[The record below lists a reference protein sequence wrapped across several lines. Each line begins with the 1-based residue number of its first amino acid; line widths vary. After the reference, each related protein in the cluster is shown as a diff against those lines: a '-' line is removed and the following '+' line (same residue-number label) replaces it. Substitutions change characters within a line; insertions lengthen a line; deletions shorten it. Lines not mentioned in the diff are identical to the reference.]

1 MAKHPST
8 DEEYAKY
15 EAAIERSKDV
25 VSRILLTQLYLEHL
39 LERYI
44 DSKVSKAKQL
54 FGRDGLSFTQKVNL
68 AYAFSEMDEQLCDSL
83 RKVNKLRNDIAHRM
97 GFDIDQK
104 TIDDL
109 GRTLGKHYSEIKKN
123 ATSKDEIL
131 PRILARLSGVM
142 ARKARDSESSKT

>member
-1 MAKHPST
+1 
-8 DEEYAKY
+8 
-15 EAAIERSKDV
+15 
-25 VSRILLTQLYLEHL
+25 
-39 LERYI
+39 
-44 DSKVSKAKQL
+44 
-54 FGRDGLSFTQKVNL
+54 
-68 AYAFSEMDEQLCDSL
+68 
-83 RKVNKLRNDIAHRM
+83 M

-109 GRTLGKHYSEIKKN
+109 GRTLGKNYSEIKKN